1 MTEMIE
7 PVPAAVD
14 LERLARDLVERT
26 RAAGN
31 FTPGARRRRAVTGVA
46 GSTRW

>member
-1 MTEMIE
+1 M
-7 PVPAAVD
+7 PAAVD

-31 FTPGARRRRAVTGVA
+31 FTLAREAA
-46 GSTRW
+46 